1 MRTTKLWHVIV
12 MEDVQ
17 LRGSSV
23 KKVSNLTGTTILT
36 RNSLEL
42 MDPSKRPWYMK
53 GGTRRP
59 YPAIKSH
66 RTGRRLA
73 RLWPDEDAYDDRV
86 TNQVSFDQF
95 AATISVFDRVD
106 DNLIIGICNL
116 GRAVATIHFCRI
128 GVI

>member
-1 MRTTKLWHVIV
+1 M
-12 MEDVQ
+12 Q

-23 KKVSNLTGTTILT
+23 KKVTNLTGTTILT

-86 TNQVSFDQF
+86 TNQVSFQIS
-95 AATISVFDRVD
+95 ISVFDRIIN
-106 DNLIIGICNL
+106 DNLIIRICNFGNSGCHNTL
-116 GRAVATIHFCRI
+116 L
-128 GVI
+128 